1 MRIKDRKQR
10 RVKIRRRYRQAVR
23 GTANRPRLSVYRSLR
38 HVYAQIIDD
47 DSGVTLAS
55 ASTLEKST
63 AGSLKATGNREAGA
77 LLGKLIA
84 ERAKDHG
91 VESVVFDRGGF
102 RYHGVIRAIADGES
116 EFAETVV
123 HINRVAKVVKG
134 GKNFSF
140 SAVVVAGDG
149 SGKVGFGTG
158 KAREVPPAIQKASE
172 QARKEMVKIPLVSG
186 TVPHLVWGRWGA
198 TRVLLRPASPGTGV
212 IAGGGVR
219 AVMESAGVADVL
231 TKIVGSRNPFNVVR
245 ATFDAIDRLMTS
257 GQVQRLRG
265 VDMQAP
271 EASEVEDLPA
281 ETEISDEAEEPTE
294 AAVAEGDDSR

>member
-1 MRIKDRKQR
+1 MI
-10 RVKIRRRYRQAVR
+10 
-23 GTANRPRLSVYRSLR
+23 
-38 HVYAQIIDD
+38 
-47 DSGVTLAS
+47 
-55 ASTLEKST
+55 
-63 AGSLKATGNREAGA
+63 NRET
-77 LLGKLIA
+77 
-84 ERAKDHG
+84 
-91 VESVVFDRGGF
+91 
-102 RYHGVIRAIADGES
+102 

-149 SGKVGFGTG
+149 AGKVGFGTG

-172 QARKEMVKIPLVSG
+172 QARKEMVKIPMVGG
-186 TVPHLVWGRWGA
+186 TVPHLVWGQWGA

-245 ATFDAIDRLMTS
+245 ATFDAIDRLMTK
-257 GQVQRLRG
+257 GQVESLRG
-265 VDMQAP
+265 VNVGADVD
-271 EASEVEDLPA
+271 VEP
-281 ETEISDEAEEPTE
+281 EEPV
-294 AAVAEGDDSR
+294 AAAMAEIDHIDDSVVVEKEDDR

>member
-1 MRIKDRKQR
+1 MM
-10 RVKIRRRYRQAVR
+10 
-23 GTANRPRLSVYRSLR
+23 NR
-38 HVYAQIIDD
+38 D
-47 DSGVTLAS
+47 
-55 ASTLEKST
+55 
-63 AGSLKATGNREAGA
+63 
-77 LLGKLIA
+77 
-84 ERAKDHG
+84 
-91 VESVVFDRGGF
+91 
-102 RYHGVIRAIADGES
+102 S

-172 QARKEMVKIPLVSG
+172 QARKEMIKIPLVSG

-245 ATFDAIDRLMTS
+245 ATFDAIDRLMTA

-265 VDMQAP
+265 VDMKAVP
-271 EASEVEDLPA
+271 EASEASEASEAPEAAESAA
-281 ETEISDEAEEPTE
+281 ETENAEEAGEPAE
-294 AAVAEGDDSR
+294 AAVAEGDDS

>member
-1 MRIKDRKQR
+1 MM
-10 RVKIRRRYRQAVR
+10 
-23 GTANRPRLSVYRSLR
+23 NR
-38 HVYAQIIDD
+38 
-47 DSGVTLAS
+47 
-55 ASTLEKST
+55 
-63 AGSLKATGNREAGA
+63 
-77 LLGKLIA
+77 
-84 ERAKDHG
+84 
-91 VESVVFDRGGF
+91 
-102 RYHGVIRAIADGES
+102 ES

-149 SGKVGFGTG
+149 AGKVGYGTG

-172 QARKEMVKIPLVSG
+172 QARKEMVQIPLASG

-245 ATFDAIDRLMTS
+245 ATFDAIDHLMTAS
-257 GQVQRLRG
+257 QVKRLRG
-265 VDMQAP
+265 IGVGAAAEDEPAAATAPLESEP
-271 EASEVEDLPA
+271 EAAAVEEVE
-281 ETEISDEAEEPTE
+281 S
-294 AAVAEGDDSR
+294 

>member
-1 MRIKDRKQR
+1 MM
-10 RVKIRRRYRQAVR
+10 
-23 GTANRPRLSVYRSLR
+23 
-38 HVYAQIIDD
+38 
-47 DSGVTLAS
+47 
-55 ASTLEKST
+55 
-63 AGSLKATGNREAGA
+63 NRET
-77 LLGKLIA
+77 
-84 ERAKDHG
+84 
-91 VESVVFDRGGF
+91 
-102 RYHGVIRAIADGES
+102 

-149 SGKVGFGTG
+149 AGKVGFGTG

-257 GQVQRLRG
+257 GQVGRLRG
-265 VDMQAP
+265 VNVNAP
-271 EASEVEDLPA
+271 DEVDAAPVSETDAAAEDA
-281 ETEISDEAEEPTE
+281 VE
-294 AAVAEGDDSR
+294 AAAAEGDDS

>member
-1 MRIKDRKQR
+1 M
-10 RVKIRRRYRQAVR
+10 
-23 GTANRPRLSVYRSLR
+23 NR
-38 HVYAQIIDD
+38 D
-47 DSGVTLAS
+47 
-55 ASTLEKST
+55 
-63 AGSLKATGNREAGA
+63 
-77 LLGKLIA
+77 
-84 ERAKDHG
+84 
-91 VESVVFDRGGF
+91 
-102 RYHGVIRAIADGES
+102 S

-149 SGKVGFGTG
+149 SGKVGYGTG

-172 QARKEMVKIPLVSG
+172 QARKEMIVIPLVSG

-245 ATFDAIDRLMTS
+245 ATFDAIDRLMTA

-265 VDMQAP
+265 VDMKAPEVSGAP
-271 EASEVEDLPA
+271 EAAESAA
-281 ETEISDEAEEPTE
+281 ETENAEEAGESAE
-294 AAVAEGDDSR
+294 AAVAEGDDS

>member
-1 MRIKDRKQR
+1 M
-10 RVKIRRRYRQAVR
+10 
-23 GTANRPRLSVYRSLR
+23 
-38 HVYAQIIDD
+38 
-47 DSGVTLAS
+47 
-55 ASTLEKST
+55 
-63 AGSLKATGNREAGA
+63 ATM
-77 LLGKLIA
+77 I
-84 ERAKDHG
+84 ERDT
-91 VESVVFDRGGF
+91 
-102 RYHGVIRAIADGES
+102 

-172 QARKEMVKIPLVSG
+172 QARKEMITIPMVGG

-245 ATFDAIDRLMTS
+245 ATFDAIDRLMTKS
-257 GQVQRLRG
+257 QIERLRG
-265 VDMQAP
+265 VAFDGEGAG
-271 EASEVEDLPA
+271 DKPA
-281 ETEISDEAEEPTE
+281 ETATDAPSDDSDATTG
-294 AAVAEGDDSR
+294 AADVEEGDER

>member
-1 MRIKDRKQR
+1 MM
-10 RVKIRRRYRQAVR
+10 
-23 GTANRPRLSVYRSLR
+23 NR
-38 HVYAQIIDD
+38 
-47 DSGVTLAS
+47 
-55 ASTLEKST
+55 
-63 AGSLKATGNREAGA
+63 
-77 LLGKLIA
+77 
-84 ERAKDHG
+84 
-91 VESVVFDRGGF
+91 
-102 RYHGVIRAIADGES
+102 ES

-149 SGKVGFGTG
+149 SGKVGYGTG

-245 ATFDAIDRLMTS
+245 ATFDAIDRLMTA

-265 VDMQAP
+265 VDMKAP
-271 EASEVEDLPA
+271 EAPEAPEAAEAAA
-281 ETEISDEAEEPTE
+281 ETENAEEAGESAE
-294 AAVAEGDDSR
+294 AAVAEGDDS